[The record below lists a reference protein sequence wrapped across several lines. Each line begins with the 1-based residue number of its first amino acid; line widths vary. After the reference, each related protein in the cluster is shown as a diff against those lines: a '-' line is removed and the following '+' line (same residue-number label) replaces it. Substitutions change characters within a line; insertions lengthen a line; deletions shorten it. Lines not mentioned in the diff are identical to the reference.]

1 MMKKKLLPVLVV
13 LTAGLMLS
21 ACQKNEEGVGPAEQA
36 GRKLDQVTEKTGREL
51 TKAAQEATEKLSS
64 AARDANTKIKAAS
77 ENVGEKMEQAG
88 QRLHNR
94 DGTDNKNGENKDPE
108 K

>member
-1 MMKKKLLPVLVV
+1 MMKKKLLPVLVW

-51 TKAAQEATEKLSS
+51 AKAAEQAGEKMSE
-64 AARDANTKIKAAS
+64 AAREAKMKIDEAS
-77 ENVGEKMEQAG
+77 DTAGEKMEQAG
-88 QRLHNR
+88 QKLK
-94 DGTDNKNGENKDPE
+94 DGDDKSEEDKA

>member
-1 MMKKKLLPVLVV
+1 MMKKEWLAVLALGLV
-13 LTAGLMLS
+13 LA

-51 TKAAQEATEKLSS
+51 TKAAQDASEKLSQ
-64 AARDANTKIKAAS
+64 AARDAKVKIDAAS
-77 ENVGEKMEQAG
+77 ERAGEKMEEAG
-88 QRLHNR
+88 QKL
-94 DGTDNKNGENKDPE
+94 KDKEGNNAPDAGKDAE